1 MSQTESLTTTIDD
14 VLEHFGVKGMKWGV
28 RKASRHSPGSEDA
41 QKAVAAQKKI
51 KSGGGTKALSNKELQ
66 DLVTRLN
73 LEQQYSNLTTNKQSK
88 LKTGQKAAKD
98 ILGIG
103 KTVNEAMSFVNS
115 PAGKLLKEQLATATK
130 KK

>member
-1 MSQTESLTTTIDD
+1 MSQTESLAKVDD
-14 VLEHFGVKGMKWGV
+14 VLEHFGIKGMKWGV
-28 RKASRHSPGSEDA
+28 RKAARRSPGSEDA
-41 QKAVAAQKKI
+41 QRAVEAKKKI
-51 KSGGGTKALSNKELQ
+51 KAGGGTKALSNKELQ
-66 DLVTRLN
+66 DLVTRMN
-73 LEQQYSNLTTNKQSK
+73 LEQQYSNLTGNKQSK
-88 LKTGQKAAKD
+88 IKIGQKAAKE